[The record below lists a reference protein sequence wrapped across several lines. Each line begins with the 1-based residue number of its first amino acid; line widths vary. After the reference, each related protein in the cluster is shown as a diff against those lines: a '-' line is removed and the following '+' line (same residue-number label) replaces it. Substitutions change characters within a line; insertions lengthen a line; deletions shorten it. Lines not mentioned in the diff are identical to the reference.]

1 MRINSSVT
9 GTEYPLSD
17 NETIVSTTD
26 LQGNITYA
34 NPYFIEVSGF
44 HASELIGAP
53 QNVLRHPDMPAQAF
67 ADMWATIK
75 KGQPWSGM
83 VKNRRKNGDYYW
95 VRANVTPVMEGGD
108 VVGYMSVRIKPS
120 RNEVEDAE
128 RLYKRIREGN
138 PDRIAI
144 RQGVAARTG
153 LVGTLLGLTRLSL
166 ERRIHLNVGCLL
178 VTLCAIIANSA
189 FVTGSGAHL
198 VTEQWVQLLAV
209 LGVANTLYFWRS
221 LHVGMVVP
229 LRAAMKASRTMAGGD
244 LTQEIAVGRNDDMG
258 QMLRALRQLRI
269 NLNSIVGDVR
279 GNFEQIGVATREIAA
294 GNMDLS
300 SRTEAQA
307 SALEETA
314 SSMEELASTVQQ
326 NSTNAAQ
333 ASDQATSASRIAEK
347 GGELAL
353 DVVGTMGDI
362 SQSSKKIMDIT
373 GIIEGIAF
381 QTNILALNAAVEAA
395 RAGEEGRGFAVVA
408 AEVRSLA
415 QRSSAAAREIKALID
430 DSVTQVDTG
439 KLLAEQ
445 AHATMNE
452 IIDSVHGVSGIMGE
466 IALASREQ
474 NAGIAQ
480 VNVAVIQMDE
490 VTQQNAALVEQA
502 AAAAASLRDQTQ
514 NVVGALSV
522 FKLNRTIAAGTACA
536 STPVKPGKPVK
547 PVKMSQRLPAPRTIG
562 APGAQPIE
570 PKWSCS

>member
-1 MRINSSVT
+1 MRLNSPVT
-9 GTEYPLSD
+9 GTEYLLSD
-17 NETIVSTTD
+17 AETIVSTTD
-26 LQGNITYA
+26 LHGNITYA

-44 HASELIGAP
+44 QASELIGAP

-75 KGQPWSGM
+75 DGQPWSGM

-95 VRANVTPVMEGGD
+95 VRANVTPVMENGS
-108 VVGYMSVRIKPS
+108 VVGYMSVRIRPS
-120 RNEVEDAE
+120 RSEVNQAE
-128 RLYKRIREGN
+128 LLYKRIREGN
-138 PDRIAI
+138 PDRVTIH
-144 RQGVAARTG
+144 QGVAARAG
-153 LVGTLLGLTRLSL
+153 LAGKLLALTRLSL
-166 ERRIHLNVGCLL
+166 ERRIDLNIGCLL
-178 VTLCAIIANSA
+178 VMLCAIMANTIL
-189 FVTGSGAHL
+189 VTQSGAHL
-198 VTEQWVQLLAV
+198 VTERWVQLLAA
-209 LGVANTLYFWRS
+209 LAMFNTLYFWRS
-221 LHVGMVVP
+221 LHSSVVVP

-244 LTQEIAVGRNDDMG
+244 LTQEIAVGRHDDMG

-279 GNFEQIGVATREIAA
+279 GNFAQINVATREIAA

-333 ASDQATSASRIAEK
+333 ASDQATRASRIAER

-353 DVVGTMGDI
+353 NVVGTMGDI
-362 SQSSKKIMDIT
+362 SQSSKQIMDIT

-395 RAGEEGRGFAVVA
+395 RAGEQGRGFAVVA

-415 QRSSAAAREIKALID
+415 QRSSVAAKEIKELID
-430 DSVTQVDTG
+430 ASVERVDAG

-502 AAAAASLRDQTQ
+502 AAAAASLSDQAQ
-514 NVVGALSV
+514 HVVGALSV
-522 FKLNRTIAAGTACA
+522 FKLNRAAAPG
-536 STPVKPGKPVK
+536 PVAAPVPVK
-547 PVKMSQRLPAPRTIG
+547 PVKLLQRSPAPQLTG
-562 APGAQPIE
+562 APGSQPVV

>member
-1 MRINSSVT
+1 MRVNSPVT
-9 GTEYPLSD
+9 STEYHLSD
-17 NETIVSTTD
+17 DETIVSTTD

-44 HASELIGAP
+44 HDSELIGAP

-95 VRANVTPVMEGGD
+95 VRANVTPVMEDGG

-120 RNEVEDAE
+120 RNEVEEAE

-153 LVGTLLGLTRLSL
+153 LVGKLLGLRRLSL
-166 ERRIHLNVGCLL
+166 ERRIHLNIGCLL
-178 VTLCAIIANSA
+178 VALCAIMASH
-189 FVTGSGAHL
+189 VLVSDSGARL
-198 VTEQWVQLLAV
+198 IAERWVLLPIVLAV
-209 LGVANTLYFWRS
+209 VNALYFWRS
-221 LHVGMVVP
+221 LHTGVVVP
-229 LRAAMKASRTMAGGD
+229 LRAAMQASRTMAGGD
-244 LTQEIAVGRNDDMG
+244 LTQEIAGGRDDDMG

-326 NSTNAAQ
+326 NSTNAAHASEQ
-333 ASDQATSASRIAEK
+333 AASASRIAEK

-353 DVVGTMGDI
+353 NVLGTMGDI
-362 SQSSKKIMDIT
+362 SQSSQKIADIT

-415 QRSSAAAREIKALID
+415 QRSSAAAKEIKQLID
-430 DSVTQVDTG
+430 ASVMRVDAG

-452 IIDSVHGVSGIMGE
+452 IIRSVHGVSSIMGE
-466 IALASREQ
+466 IAMASREQ

-480 VNVAVIQMDE
+480 VNVAVVQMDE

-502 AAAAASLRDQTQ
+502 AAAAASLRDQTH
-514 NVVGALSV
+514 NVVGALTV
-522 FKLNRTIAAGTACA
+522 FKLKLNRAAVTG
-536 STPVKPGKPVK
+536 PVSAQMPARVPR
-547 PVKMSQRLPAPRTIG
+547 RLPAPRMTG
-562 APGAQPIE
+562 APGL
-570 PKWSCS
+570 